1 MKKIIFSIFMLATL
15 IPISINAYECSNE
28 DKERLQ
34 NLANNI
40 SVILE
45 EQENGN
51 FAAIFSGVSTQ
62 LRIFN
67 PNNWLYYRNI
77 TGNEIG
83 EVKIEDL
90 NLGNTYQ
97 FQINSATSV
106 CLVEKIRT
114 ITVNVPNKNPYY
126 GDEVCN
132 NAKDYSLCQKWTTV
146 NMTHDEFVK
155 KVNKYVEDSKNTN
168 KGNNDINSN
177 EQKFNFFE
185 FYEKYYW
192 PTFIGMICI
201 LGLLIFLWVKENKK
215 NKL

>member
-97 FQINSATSV
+97 FQINSATSI

-132 NAKDYSLCQKWTTV
+132 HAKDYSLCQKWTTV